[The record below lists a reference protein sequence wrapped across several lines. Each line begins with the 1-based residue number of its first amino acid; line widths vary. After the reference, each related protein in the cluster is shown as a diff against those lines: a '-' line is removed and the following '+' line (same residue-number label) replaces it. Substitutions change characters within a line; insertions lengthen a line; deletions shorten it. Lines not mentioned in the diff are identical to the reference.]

1 MIRRLFLL
9 ASFLGFEFIR
19 GGREQ
24 DFSLWLL
31 PCILLSP
38 VFLMDFSIVGLGG
51 AVQFFWS
58 VLAALGL
65 KNVVFGGQAEALREK
80 IEEINAAAVPIPA
93 TAPIPASGAL
103 APAQKPRFIENPL
116 PLPKKHVKR
125 EMDYD
130 YEVPEAD
137 MHYQIEITAGDD
149 FDR

>member
-1 MIRRLFLL
+1 MPRQVPKPLPCFLQGPLLFLL
-9 ASFLGFEFIR
+9 RLMKTAG
-19 GGREQ
+19 
-24 DFSLWLL
+24 L
-31 PCILLSP
+31 P
-38 VFLMDFSIVGLGG
+38 
-51 AVQFFWS
+51 
-58 VLAALGL
+58 LALPSDH
-65 KNVVFGGQAEALREK
+65 
-80 IEEINAAAVPIPA
+80 AAVPIPA